1 MHQII
6 ADESINKMKD
16 KVVLITGGTSGIG
29 KALAFAFGR
38 EGAKVVV
45 SGRNQQNLD
54 ATSLELAAAGIDNLA
69 VKADV
74 SVEQQCQEMVQA
86 TVQKYGKLD
95 VLINNA
101 GISMRAL
108 FEDLDL
114 DVIRKLM
121 DINFWG
127 TVYATK
133 YALPYILETKGSV
146 IGISSIAGYRGL
158 PARTGYSASKFAM
171 HGFLET
177 LRTELLHKGVHVM
190 VACPGFTASNIR
202 NTALAANGAQQGES
216 PREEGDMM
224 TAEEVADRILKATKK
239 RKRDLVMT
247 FQGKLTVFLNKWLPG
262 LTDKLV
268 FNHMA
273 KEKDSPLKK

>member
-1 MHQII
+1 
-6 ADESINKMKD
+6 MKD

-29 KALAFAFGR
+29 KACAFAFGKA
-38 EGAKVVV
+38 GAKVVV

-54 ATSLELAAAGIDNLA
+54 QTSHELSAAGIANA
-69 VKADV
+69 SVNADV
-74 SVEQQCQEMVQA
+74 SKEEDCKRMVQE
-86 TVQKYGKLD
+86 TIDRFGKLD

-108 FEDLDL
+108 FQDLDL
-114 DVIRKLM
+114 DVIRKVM

-127 TVYATK
+127 TVYTTK
-133 YALPYILETKGSV
+133 FALPYIMQTKGSV

-177 LRTELLHKGVHVM
+177 LRTEMLHKGVHVL

-202 NTALAANGAQQGES
+202 NTALAANGQQQGES
-216 PREEGDMM
+216 PRDEGNMM
-224 TAEEVADRILKATKK
+224 TAEEVADQILKATIK

-247 FQGKLTVFLNKWLPG
+247 FQGKLTVFLNKWFPG

-268 FNHMA
+268 YNHMA
-273 KEKDSPLKK
+273 KEKDSPLS